1 MAVKSRGKKDPL
13 TMQQRK
19 FINFYCESGNATESA
34 IKAGYSPD
42 SAHVQGSRLLSNAK
56 IKQAIEDKEKEF
68 ELASLITKE
77 YVLSQFK
84 NIADDKEEQ
93 TQNKIRA
100 LENLGKHLGMFT
112 DKQIII
118 DGKSNPFEQ
127 MSDDEILK
135 MYEEQNRFKKKA

>member
-1 MAVKSRGKKDPL
+1 MTAKSRGRKDPL

-42 SAHVQGSRLLSNAK
+42 SAHVQGSRLLSNVK
-56 IKQAIEDKEKEF
+56 IRKAIEDKEKEF

-77 YVLSQFK
+77 YVLSQLK
-84 NIADDKEEQ
+84 EIADNKEEA

-100 LENLGKHLGMFT
+100 LENLGRYLSMFT
-112 DKQIII
+112 DKQIISNES
-118 DGKSNPFEQ
+118 SNPFEQ

-135 MYEEQNRFKKKA
+135 MYEEQKKFQKKA

>member
-1 MAVKSRGKKDPL
+1 MTDKSTSKKDSL

-19 FINFYCESGNATESA
+19 FVNFYCESGNATESA
-34 IKAGYSPD
+34 IKAGYTPE
-42 SAHVQGSRLLSNAK
+42 SAHVQGSRLLKNDK
-56 IKQAIEDKEKEF
+56 VKKAIEDKEKEF

-77 YVLSQFK
+77 YVLAKFK

-93 TQNKIRA
+93 TQNKLRA

-118 DGKSNPFEQ
+118 DGTNNPFAQ
-127 MSDDEILK
+127 MSDEEILK
-135 MYEEQNRFKKKA
+135 QYEEMNRFKKKA